1 MKKSLSKITVI
12 GILLFSSVSLAFAQI
27 RVKEILDG
35 FEGTGGDL
43 SDFIVTIL
51 NWIIGAAGVVCVVM
65 IIVGGYSYMTAG
77 GDESKVKDA
86 SKTLTNAIIGLV
98 ICFIAVVL
106 VNFVLD
112 NFLKPESSPPPGGG
126 GGPTPVIMYLF
137 KEESKLIV

>member
-1 MKKSLSKITVI
+1 MGV
-12 GILLFSSVSLAFAQI
+12 LLFSSVSLAFAQLS
-27 RVKEILDG
+27 VGGILNG
-35 FEGTGGDL
+35 FEGTEGDL

-51 NWIIGAAGVVCVVM
+51 NWIIGFAGVVCVVM

-98 ICFIAVVL
+98 ICFIAVIL

-112 NFLKPESSPPPGGG
+112 NFLKSSTQPTPPTPIPGP
-126 GGPTPVIMYLF
+126 GPTPVPM
-137 KEESKLIV
+137 

>member
-1 MKKSLSKITVI
+1 MGV
-12 GILLFSSVSLAFAQI
+12 LLFSSVSLAFAQLS
-27 RVKEILDG
+27 VKEILDG

-51 NWIIGAAGVVCVVM
+51 DWIIGAAGVVCVVM

-98 ICFIAVVL
+98 ICFIAVIL
-106 VNFVLD
+106 VNYVLE
-112 NFLKPESSPPPGGG
+112 NFLTPNTPPTPTPPPAPGP
-126 GGPTPVIMYLF
+126 GPTPVPM
-137 KEESKLIV
+137 

>member
-1 MKKSLSKITVI
+1 MKRGLSKITVI
-12 GILLFSSVSLAFAQI
+12 GVLLFSSVSLAFALS
-27 RVKEILDG
+27 VGEILSG
-35 FEGTGGDL
+35 FEGTGGSL

>member
-1 MKKSLSKITVI
+1 MGV
-12 GILLFSSVSLAFAQI
+12 LLFSSVSLAFAQLS
-27 RVKEILDG
+27 VGGILNG
-35 FEGTGGDL
+35 FEGTEGDL

-51 NWIIGAAGVVCVVM
+51 DWIIGFAGVVCVVM

>member
-1 MKKSLSKITVI
+1 MKKSLSKITTI
-12 GILLFSSVSLAFAQI
+12 GVLLFSSVSLAFAQLS
-27 RVKEILDG
+27 VKEILDG
-35 FEGTGGDL
+35 FGGTEGDL

-51 NWIIGAAGVVCVVM
+51 DWIIGAAGVVCVVM

-137 KEESKLIV
+137 

>member
-1 MKKSLSKITVI
+1 VKKSLSKITTMGV
-12 GILLFSSVSLAFAQI
+12 LLFSSVSLAFAQLS
-27 RVKEILDG
+27 VGGILNG
-35 FEGTGGDL
+35 FEGTEGDL

-51 NWIIGAAGVVCVVM
+51 DWIIGFAGVVCVVM

-98 ICFIAVVL
+98 ICFIAVIL

-112 NFLKPESSPPPGGG
+112 NFLKSSTQPTPPTPIPGP
-126 GGPTPVIMYLF
+126 GPTPVPM
-137 KEESKLIV
+137 

>member
-1 MKKSLSKITVI
+1 MI
-12 GILLFSSVSLAFAQI
+12 GVLLFSSVSLAFAQLD
-27 RVKEILDG
+27 VGEILGG
-35 FEGTGGDL
+35 FEGTGGSL
-43 SDFIVTIL
+43 SGFIVNIL
-51 NWIIGAAGVVCVVM
+51 NWLIGAAALVCVVM

-112 NFLKPESSPPPGGG
+112 TFLKPTSSPPPSSSGAN
-126 GGPTPVIMYLF
+126 PVITYLF
-137 KEESKLIV
+137 KEESKLTV

>member
-1 MKKSLSKITVI
+1 MKKSLSKITTI
-12 GILLFSSVSLAFAQI
+12 GVLLFSSVSLAFAQLS
-27 RVKEILDG
+27 VGGILNG
-35 FEGTGGDL
+35 FEGTEGDL

-51 NWIIGAAGVVCVVM
+51 DWIIGFAGVVCVLM

-98 ICFIAVVL
+98 ICFIAVIL

-112 NFLKPESSPPPGGG
+112 NFLKSSTQPTPPTPIPGP
-126 GGPTPVIMYLF
+126 GPTPVPM
-137 KEESKLIV
+137 

>member
-1 MKKSLSKITVI
+1 MGV
-12 GILLFSSVSLAFAQI
+12 LLFSSVSLAFAQLS
-27 RVKEILDG
+27 VGGILNG
-35 FEGTGGDL
+35 FEGTEGDL

-51 NWIIGAAGVVCVVM
+51 DWIIGFAGVVCVVM

-98 ICFIAVVL
+98 ICFIAVIL

-112 NFLKPESSPPPGGG
+112 NFLKSSTQPTPPTPIPGP
-126 GGPTPVIMYLF
+126 GPTPVPM
-137 KEESKLIV
+137 

>member
-1 MKKSLSKITVI
+1 MGV
-12 GILLFSSVSLAFAQI
+12 LLFSSVSLAFAQLS
-27 RVKEILDG
+27 VGGILNG
-35 FEGTGGDL
+35 FEGTEGDL

-51 NWIIGAAGVVCVVM
+51 DWIIGFAGVVCVVM

-137 KEESKLIV
+137 

>member
-1 MKKSLSKITVI
+1 MGVLF
-12 GILLFSSVSLAFAQI
+12 FSSVSLTFAQLD
-27 RVKEILDG
+27 VGKILEG

-43 SDFIVTIL
+43 SSLIVNIL
-51 NWIIGAAGVVCVVM
+51 NWLIGFAGVVCVVM

-77 GDESKVKDA
+77 GDESKVQGA

-112 NFLKPESSPPPGGG
+112 NFLKPKSSPPSSGGG
-126 GGPTPVIMYLF
+126 GAHEVIMYLF
-137 KEESKLIV
+137 KEESKLAV

>member
-1 MKKSLSKITVI
+1 MGV
-12 GILLFSSVSLAFAQI
+12 LLFSSVSLAFA
-27 RVKEILDG
+27 RLSVKEILDG

-98 ICFIAVVL
+98 ICFIAVIL
-106 VNFVLD
+106 VNYVLE
-112 NFLKPESSPPPGGG
+112 NFLTPNTPPTPTPPPAPGP
-126 GGPTPVIMYLF
+126 GPTPVPM
-137 KEESKLIV
+137 

>member
-1 MKKSLSKITVI
+1 MGV
-12 GILLFSSVSLAFAQI
+12 LLFSSVSLAFAQLS
-27 RVKEILDG
+27 VGGILNG
-35 FEGTGGDL
+35 FEGTEGDL

-98 ICFIAVVL
+98 ICFIAVIL
-106 VNFVLD
+106 VNYVLE
-112 NFLKPESSPPPGGG
+112 NFLTPNTPPTPTPPPAPGP
-126 GGPTPVIMYLF
+126 GPTPVPM
-137 KEESKLIV
+137 

>member
-1 MKKSLSKITVI
+1 MKKSLSKITTMGV
-12 GILLFSSVSLAFAQI
+12 LLFSSVSLAFAQLS
-27 RVKEILDG
+27 VGGILNG
-35 FEGTGGDL
+35 FEGTEGDL

-51 NWIIGAAGVVCVVM
+51 DWIIGFAGVVCVVM

-98 ICFIAVVL
+98 ICFIAVIL

-112 NFLKPESSPPPGGG
+112 NFLKSSTQPTPPTPIPGP
-126 GGPTPVIMYLF
+126 GPTPVPM
-137 KEESKLIV
+137 

>member
-1 MKKSLSKITVI
+1 MKRSLSKITVI
-12 GILLFSSVSLAFAQI
+12 GVLLFSSVSLAFAQLD
-27 RVKEILDG
+27 VEGILGG
-35 FEGTGGDL
+35 FEGTGGSL
-43 SDFIVTIL
+43 SGFIVNIL
-51 NWIIGAAGVVCVVM
+51 NWLIGAAALVCVVM

-112 NFLKPESSPPPGGG
+112 TFLKPTSSPPPSSSGAN
-126 GGPTPVIMYLF
+126 PVITYLF
-137 KEESKLIV
+137 KEESKLTV

>member
-1 MKKSLSKITVI
+1 MKRSLSKITVI
-12 GILLFSSVSLAFAQI
+12 GVLLLSSVSLTFAQLD
-27 RVKEILDG
+27 VGGILEG
-35 FEGTGGDL
+35 FEGTGGSL
-43 SDFIVTIL
+43 SGFIVNIL
-51 NWIIGAAGVVCVVM
+51 NWLIGAAALVCVVM

-112 NFLKPESSPPPGGG
+112 TFLKPTSSPPPSSSGAN
-126 GGPTPVIMYLF
+126 PVITYLF
-137 KEESKLIV
+137 KEESKLTV